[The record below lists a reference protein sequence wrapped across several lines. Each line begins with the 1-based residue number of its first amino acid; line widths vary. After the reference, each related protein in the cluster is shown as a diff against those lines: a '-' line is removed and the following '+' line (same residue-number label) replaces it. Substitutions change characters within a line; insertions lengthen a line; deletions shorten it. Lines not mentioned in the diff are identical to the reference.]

1 MGGFRNNLSI
11 EQKKYLHDLKIDKIK
26 VMLAQALLL
35 IGFLV
40 LWEVLVNKGVISA
53 FIYSSP
59 SRIIK
64 TIIELIKNHNFFI
77 HIYITLKEVFISFVL
92 GIVLGFIIALILYEF
107 KFLAKVIDPFLTM
120 LNSLPKVA
128 LGPLIII
135 VCGANIKSVILMALL
150 INLIVN
156 IITIYNGFIG
166 VDEYILKL
174 FKTLGASK
182 WQILTKLVIPS
193 SYQTIIASFKLCTS
207 LTLIGVIMGEF
218 LVSKS
223 GIGYL
228 IVYGKQVF
236 NLNYVMTGIILLGI
250 ISYILY
256 KLIII
261 LENKL
266 LKHL

>member
-1 MGGFRNNLSI
+1 MSL
-11 EQKKYLHDLKIDKIK
+11 EQKKYLKKRRLNKIK
-26 VMLAQALLL
+26 VLVCQIILLL
-35 IGFLV
+35 GFLII
-40 LWEVLVNKGVISA
+40 WEILVNKGVISS

-59 SRIIK
+59 SRIYK
-64 TIIELIKNHNFFI
+64 TIIELINNNNFFI
-77 HIYITLKEVFISFVL
+77 HIYITLKEVFISFIL
-92 GIVLGFIIALILYEF
+92 GISLGFVIALILYEF

-135 VCGANIKSVILMALL
+135 ACGANIKSIILMALL
-150 INLIVN
+150 INLIVC
-156 IITIYNGFIG
+156 IITIYNGFLG

-182 WQILTKLVIPS
+182 YQILTQLVIPS
-193 SYQTIIASFKLCTS
+193 SYQTIIASFKLCVAQ
-207 LTLIGVIMGEF
+207 TLIGVIMGEF
-218 LVSKS
+218 LVSKQ

-256 KLIII
+256 RLIII